1 MPPMAW
7 GALSLAIVSFVFI
20 GLGVLFTPIP
30 GVGAFFSFAA
40 PLLALAGIILGGRAV
55 TKSKAAVSVGPGGG
69 AMAVPAGGEAGSG
82 LALAAVIASAL
93 AFVPAVITALTCGA
107 CNALC
112 ATGSFQTHQ
121 NFGTGTG
128 TGTGTIDPFDLL
140 RGRKGSMFD
149 QDAGLLVPN
158 GPAPD
163 AGAAE
168 PPAPTAPGALPP
180 PPLAPGP
187 AP

>member
-7 GALSLAIVSFVFI
+7 GALSLAIVSFLFI

-30 GVGAFFSFAA
+30 GVGALFSFAA

-55 TKSKAAVSVGPGGG
+55 TKSKAAVSAGPGG
-69 AMAVPAGGEAGSG
+69 AVAVPAGGAGSG

-112 ATGSFQTHQ
+112 ATGGIQTRQ
-121 NFGTGTG
+121 NFGTGMG

-140 RGRKGSMFD
+140 GRGGRRGSLFD
-149 QDAGLLVPN
+149 GDAGVVVPD

-163 AGAAE
+163 AAAADA
-168 PPAPTAPGALPP
+168 PAPAAPGALPP

>member
-7 GALSLAIVSFVFI
+7 GALSLAIVSFLFI
-20 GLGVLFTPIP
+20 GLGVLFTPVP
-30 GVGAFFSFAA
+30 GVGAVFSFGA

-55 TKSKAAVSVGPGGG
+55 TKSKT
-69 AMAVPAGGEAGSG
+69 AVPAGPGGALAVPGGGEGSG
-82 LALAAVIASAL
+82 LALAAVIASAI

-112 ATGSFQTHQ
+112 ATGSIQTQ
-121 NFGTGTG
+121 GFSTGSGTGMG

-140 RGRKGSMFD
+140 RGRRPGA
-149 QDAGLLVPN
+149 DAGLVVPD

-163 AGAAE
+163 GGAPAE
-168 PPAPTAPGALPP
+168 PPAPGGLPP
-180 PPLAPGP
+180 PPLSPGP
-187 AP
+187 KP

>member
-55 TKSKAAVSVGPGGG
+55 TKSKAAVSAGPGGG

-93 AFVPAVITALTCGA
+93 AFVPAVLTALTCGA

-128 TGTGTIDPFDLL
+128 TVDPFDLL
-140 RGRKGSMFD
+140 RGGRKGSMFD
-149 QDAGLLVPN
+149 QDAGVVVPN

-163 AGAAE
+163 AGSAGAPDPSAPE
-168 PPAPTAPGALPP
+168 PPGALPP